1 MGAGI
6 LPISVYN
13 NKIYF
18 LFGKERDRPNETAR
32 GWADFGGGHEKNETP
47 LNTASRE
54 GAEELSGFLGNKNK
68 IKNLLNKKKMI
79 IKTNDNTYTTYIV
92 PIEYDVN
99 LPKYFNN
106 QIGFLKTYINKEKLY
121 NTTMYEKDEIKWFSY
136 NMIKKSK
143 TKFRPFYR
151 EIIDKIVKNINEI
164 KIKLK
169 LKKSLK
175 NIKKTKKTKKI
186 FYTISKRKNNKS
198 TKKNILKVLKN

>member
-1 MGAGI
+1 
-6 LPISVYN
+6 
-13 NKIYF
+13 
-18 LFGKERDRPNETAR
+18 
-32 GWADFGGGHEKNETP
+32 
-47 LNTASRE
+47 
-54 GAEELSGFLGNKNK
+54 
-68 IKNLLNKKKMI
+68 MI
-79 IKTNDNTYTTYIV
+79 IKSNDNTYTTYIV

-169 LKKSLK
+169 VKKSLK

-186 FYTISKRKNNKS
+186 FYTISKKKNNKS
-198 TKKNILKVLKN
+198 TKKNIFKVLKN